1 MLKETMQKS
10 IRLALSSQSTVT
22 GQLNRQR
29 TVAGK
34 KFMMCTHTIGFQV
47 SKSAINDLIFNLV
60 TMEGVHLE
68 QSTASRSTGPTPQ
81 SFVTNSTDVVTEL
94 SE

>member
-1 MLKETMQKS
+1 MTLTKNAKRS
-10 IRLALSSQSTVT
+10 
-22 GQLNRQR
+22 
-29 TVAGK
+29 
-34 KFMMCTHTIGFQV
+34 FFYYF
-47 SKSAINDLIFNLV
+47 AIILTFSRPSFDMNDLIFNLV